1 MTDNKRRI
9 HSTGNYILDRIEVVA
24 LPTEENKG
32 EDRFNITNSVLSF
45 DYFENIL
52 EPSVSIRMVVA
63 NQISLIDAIPIRGGE
78 RVHFSISTGNGV
90 FEPTEKL
97 EFYVYKVSDVQAE
110 DLKETFVLHLVTKDY
125 ISNETT
131 RCQRK
136 YQRLNIADHV
146 KSILDDVLVT
156 ENYSDVNIEK
166 TSNAYTFIGC
176 NKKPFH
182 TLMWLSPKSI
192 PTSEG
197 PKGTSGKDTTA
208 EAKGTAGFFF
218 YENREGYN
226 FKSLDNL
233 ISETGIGS
241 ADEKQVWDYEYT
253 GVVQSG
259 QVIGHT
265 GPIINF
271 SYEKNMDLRKSLRI
285 GMYRNHTIFYDAL
298 VNEFTVF
305 DYKLKDKKGNE
316 KEATIR
322 NTLNKN
328 RDALESQYELYGKGS
343 SRLLTRISDH
353 GTLESGLGDK
363 DSGADPTDMAKS
375 FSRYNLLF
383 TQALNIL
390 VPCNIDLKVGDII
403 ACKFPE
409 RNVDNHSMSGRYLIR
424 ELRHHFVMN
433 QNVTSLKL
441 MRDSYGDGL

>member
-9 HSTGNYILDRIEVVA
+9 HSTGNYKLERIEVVA
-24 LPTEENKG
+24 LPTDENK
-32 EDRFNITNSVLSF
+32 EKDLFDITNSVLSF

-78 RVHFSISTGNGV
+78 RVDFSISTGNGV

-97 EFYVYKVSDVQAE
+97 EFYIYKVSDVEAE
-110 DLKETFVLHLVTKDY
+110 DLKETFVLHLVTKDS

-166 TSNAYTFIGC
+166 TANSYTFIGC

-182 TLMWLSPKSI
+182 TLRWLSPKSI
-192 PTSEG
+192 SASEG
-197 PKGTSGKDTTA
+197 VKGDSGEDT
-208 EAKGTAGFFF
+208 EGKGKGTAGFFF

-233 ISETGIGS
+233 VSKTGIGL
-241 ADEKQVWDYEYT
+241 ADEKDVWDYEYT

-259 QVIGHT
+259 QVIGST

-271 SYEKNMDLRKSLRI
+271 NYERNMDLRKSLRV

-298 VNEFTVF
+298 LNKFTKY
-305 DYKLKDKKGNE
+305 DYKLSDNINDSLNE
-316 KEATIR
+316 
-322 NTLNKN
+322 NTVALN
-328 RDALESQYELYGKGS
+328 AQSELYGQGS

-353 GTLESGLGDK
+353 GTLESGISDEHAGRDN
-363 DSGADPTDMAKS
+363 TDMAKS

-409 RNVDNHSMSGRYLIR
+409 RNTDNQSMSGRYLIR

-441 MRDSYGDGL
+441 MRDSYGDGV

>member
-9 HSTGNYILDRIEVVA
+9 HSTGNYKLEKIEVVA

-32 EDRFNITNSVLSF
+32 EDRFDITNSVLSF

-78 RVHFSISTGNGV
+78 RVDFSISTGNGV

-97 EFYVYKVSDVQAE
+97 EFYIYKVSDVQAE
-110 DLKETFVLHLVTKDY
+110 DLKETFVLHLATKDCM
-125 ISNETT
+125 SNETT

-136 YQRLNIADHV
+136 YQKLNIADHV
-146 KSILDDVLVT
+146 KSILKDDLVT

-166 TSNAYTFIGC
+166 TSNVYSFIGC

-182 TLMWLSPKSI
+182 TLRWLCPKSESA
-192 PTSEG
+192 SEG
-197 PKGTSGKDTTA
+197 AKGESGEGTTGKALGTS
-208 EAKGTAGFFF
+208 GFFF

-226 FKSLDNL
+226 FKSIDNL
-233 ISETGIGS
+233 VSKTGIGS
-241 ADEKQVWDYEYT
+241 ADEKFVWDYEYT
-253 GVVQSG
+253 GVVQQG

-271 SYEKNMDLRKSLRI
+271 SYEKNMDLRKLLRV
-285 GMYRNHTIFYDAL
+285 GMFKNHTMYYDSLKQELSVFEYDLAEQSQNSSLNSTDNLL
-298 VNEFTVF
+298 VQG
-305 DYKLKDKKGNE
+305 K
-316 KEATIR
+316 I
-322 NTLNKN
+322 
-328 RDALESQYELYGKGS
+328 YGKSS
-343 SRLLTRISDH
+343 SRLLTRVSDH
-353 GTLESGLGDK
+353 GTLESDLGK
-363 DSGADPTDMAKS
+363 QSAGVTPSIVQKS

-403 ACKFPE
+403 SCKFPE
-409 RNVDNHSMSGRYLIR
+409 RNNKQSMSGFYLIR

>member
-9 HSTGNYILDRIEVVA
+9 HSTGNYKLERIEVVA

-32 EDRFNITNSVLSF
+32 EDLFDITNSVLSF

-63 NQISLIDAIPIRGGE
+63 NQISLIDAVPIRGGE
-78 RVHFSISTGNGV
+78 RVDFSISTGNGV

-97 EFYVYKVSDVQAE
+97 EFYIYKVSDVEAE
-110 DLKETFVLHLVTKDY
+110 DLKETFVLHLVTKDCM
-125 ISNETT
+125 SNETT

-166 TSNAYTFIGC
+166 TANAYTFIGC

-182 TLMWLSPKSI
+182 TLRWLSPKSI
-192 PTSEG
+192 STSEG
-197 PKGTSGKDTTA
+197 PKGTSGNDTTA
-208 EAKGTAGFFF
+208 EARGSAGFFF

-233 ISETGIGS
+233 VSKTGIGL
-241 ADEKQVWDYEYT
+241 ADEKDVWDYEYT

-259 QVIGHT
+259 QVIGST

-271 SYEKNMDLRKSLRI
+271 NYERNMDLRKSLRV

-298 VNEFTVF
+298 LNKFTVF
-305 DYKLKDKKGNE
+305 DYKLSDNINDSLNE
-316 KEATIR
+316 
-322 NTLNKN
+322 NTV
-328 RDALESQYELYGKGS
+328 ALKAQSELYGQGS

-353 GTLESGLGDK
+353 GTLESGISDEHAGRDN
-363 DSGADPTDMAKS
+363 TDMAKS

-409 RNVDNHSMSGRYLIR
+409 RNTDNQSMSGRYLIR

-441 MRDSYGDGL
+441 MRDSYGDGQ

>member
-1 MTDNKRRI
+1 MTDNKQRI
-9 HSTGNYILDRIEVVA
+9 HSTGNYKLERIEVVA
-24 LPTEENKG
+24 LPTEENNEK
-32 EDRFNITNSVLSF
+32 DRFDITNSVLSF

-52 EPSVSIRMVVA
+52 EPSVTIRMVVA
-63 NQISLIDAIPIRGGE
+63 NQISLIDSIPIRGGE
-78 RVHFSISTGNGV
+78 KVDFSISTGNGV

-110 DLKETFVLHLVTKDY
+110 DLKETFVLHLATKDCM
-125 ISNETT
+125 SNETT

-166 TSNAYTFIGC
+166 TANAYTFIGC

-182 TLMWLSPKSI
+182 TLRWLCPKSA
-192 PTSEG
+192 SVAEG
-197 PKGTSGKDTTA
+197 AKGESGEGKDGKALGTSG
-208 EAKGTAGFFF
+208 FLF

-226 FKSLDNL
+226 FKSIDNL
-233 ISETGIGS
+233 VSKTGIGS
-241 ADEKQVWDYEYT
+241 ADEKQMWDYEYT

-259 QVIGHT
+259 QVIGAT

-271 SYEKNMDLRKSLRI
+271 SYEKNMDLRKLLRV
-285 GMYRNHTIFYDAL
+285 GMYKNHTISYDAL
-298 VNEFTVF
+298 KNEFNVF
-305 DYKLKDKKGNE
+305 EYDLADQSKDSS
-316 KEATIR
+316 
-322 NTLNKN
+322 LNSSDNLLVQSKI
-328 RDALESQYELYGKGS
+328 YGKSS

-353 GTLESGLGDK
+353 GTLESGLSDEE
-363 DSGADPTDMAKS
+363 SGVSASSVQKS

-409 RNVDNHSMSGRYLIR
+409 RNLNKQSMSGNYLIR
-424 ELRHHFVMN
+424 ELRHHFVVN

-441 MRDSYGDGL
+441 MRDSYGDYG

>member
-9 HSTGNYILDRIEVVA
+9 HSTGNYKLDRIEVVA
-24 LPTEENKG
+24 LPTEENK
-32 EDRFNITNSVLSF
+32 EKDRFDITNSVLAF

-52 EPSVSIRMVVA
+52 EPSVGIRMVVT

-78 RVHFSISTGNGV
+78 RVDFSIITGNGV

-97 EFYVYKVSDVQAE
+97 EFYIYKVSDVQSE
-110 DLKETFVLHLVTKDY
+110 DLKETFVLHLATKDCM
-125 ISNETT
+125 SNETT

-136 YQRLNIADHV
+136 YQKLNIADHV
-146 KSILDDVLVT
+146 KSILKDDLVT

-166 TSNAYTFIGC
+166 TSNVYSFIGC

-182 TLMWLSPKSI
+182 TLRWLCPKSEAA
-192 PTSEG
+192 SEG
-197 PKGTSGKDTTA
+197 AKGESGEGTTGKALGTS
-208 EAKGTAGFFF
+208 GFFF

-233 ISETGIGS
+233 VSKTGIGS
-241 ADEKQVWDYEYT
+241 ADEKFVWDYEYT
-253 GVVQSG
+253 GVVQQG

-271 SYEKNMDLRKSLRI
+271 SYEKNMDLRKLLRV
-285 GMYRNHTIFYDAL
+285 GMFKNHTMYYDSLKQELSVFEYDLAEQSEDKHLNSSQNLL
-298 VNEFTVF
+298 VQG
-305 DYKLKDKKGNE
+305 K
-316 KEATIR
+316 I
-322 NTLNKN
+322 
-328 RDALESQYELYGKGS
+328 YGKSS
-343 SRLLTRISDH
+343 SRLLTRVSDH
-353 GTLESGLGDK
+353 GTLESDLGK
-363 DSGADPTDMAKS
+363 QSAGVTPSIVQKS

-409 RNVDNHSMSGRYLIR
+409 RNTDNQSMSGRYLIR

>member
-9 HSTGNYILDRIEVVA
+9 HSTGNYKLERIEVVA
-24 LPTEENKG
+24 LPTEENK
-32 EDRFNITNSVLSF
+32 EKDRFDITNSVLSF

-52 EPSVSIRMVVA
+52 EPSVGIRMVVA

-78 RVHFSISTGNGV
+78 KVDFSILTGNGV

-97 EFYVYKVSDVQAE
+97 EFYIYKVSDVQAE
-110 DLKETFVLHLVTKDY
+110 DLKETFVLHLATKDCM
-125 ISNETT
+125 SNETT

-136 YQRLNIADHV
+136 YQKLNIADHV

-166 TSNAYTFIGC
+166 TANSYSFIGC

-182 TLMWLSPKSI
+182 TLRWLCPKSEAA
-192 PTSEG
+192 SEG
-197 PKGTSGKDTTA
+197 PKGESGEGTTGKAVGTS
-208 EAKGTAGFFF
+208 GFFF

-226 FKSLDNL
+226 FKSIDNL
-233 ISETGIGS
+233 VSETGIGS
-241 ADEKQVWDYEYT
+241 ADEKFVWDYEYT
-253 GVVQSG
+253 GVVKSG
-259 QVIGHT
+259 QIIGHT

-271 SYEKNMDLRKSLRI
+271 SYEKNMDLRKLLRV
-285 GMYRNHTIFYDAL
+285 GMFKNHTMYYDSLKQELSVYEYDLAEQSQDSSLNSSENLL
-298 VNEFTVF
+298 VQS
-305 DYKLKDKKGNE
+305 K
-316 KEATIR
+316 I
-322 NTLNKN
+322 
-328 RDALESQYELYGKGS
+328 YGQGS
-343 SRLLTRISDH
+343 SRLLTTISDH
-353 GTLESGLGDK
+353 GTLESDLGTQDAGVTP
-363 DSGADPTDMAKS
+363 SNVPKS

-409 RNVDNHSMSGRYLIR
+409 RNTDNQSMSGRYLIR

-441 MRDSYGDGL
+441 MRDSYD

>member
-1 MTDNKRRI
+1 MTDNNQRI
-9 HSTGNYILDRIEVVA
+9 HSTGNYKLERIEVVA
-24 LPTEENKG
+24 LPTDENK
-32 EDRFNITNSVLSF
+32 EKDLFDITNSVLSF

-78 RVHFSISTGNGV
+78 RVDFSISTGNGV
-90 FEPTEKL
+90 FEPTDKL
-97 EFYVYKVSDVQAE
+97 EFYIYKVSDVQSE
-110 DLKETFVLHLVTKDY
+110 DLKETFVLHLVTKDCM
-125 ISNETT
+125 SNETT

-166 TSNAYTFIGC
+166 TANSYTFIGC

-182 TLMWLSPKSI
+182 TLRWLSPKSI
-192 PTSEG
+192 STSEG
-197 PKGTSGKDTTA
+197 PKGTSGDDITA

-233 ISETGIGS
+233 VSKTGIGL
-241 ADEKQVWDYEYT
+241 ADEKDVWDYEYT
-253 GVVQSG
+253 GVIQSG
-259 QVIGHT
+259 QVIGST

-271 SYEKNMDLRKSLRI
+271 NYERNMDLRKSLRV

-298 VNEFTVF
+298 LNKFTKY
-305 DYKLKDKKGNE
+305 DYKLSEVNDS
-316 KEATIR
+316 
-322 NTLNKN
+322 LNQN
-328 RDALESQYELYGKGS
+328 RDALEAQYELYGQGS

-353 GTLESGLGDK
+353 GTLESGLSDE
-363 DSGADPTDMAKS
+363 DSGLEPTDMAKS

-409 RNVDNHSMSGRYLIR
+409 RNIDNQSMSGRYLIR

-441 MRDSYGDGL
+441 MRDSYGD